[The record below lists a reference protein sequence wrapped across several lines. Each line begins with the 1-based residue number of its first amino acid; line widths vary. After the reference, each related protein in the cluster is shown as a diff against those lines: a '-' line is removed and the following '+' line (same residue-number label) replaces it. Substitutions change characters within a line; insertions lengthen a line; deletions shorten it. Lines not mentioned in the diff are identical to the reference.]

1 MSIDTQTKS
10 ANTKRVVSFKNGRL
24 YSSDLFV
31 DANELIII
39 HNDEEYKLR
48 ITGNKK
54 LILTK

>member
-1 MSIDTQTKS
+1 MNMDTQSGSVNSERTVPIKD
-10 ANTKRVVSFKNGRL
+10 KRLLST
-24 YSSDLFV
+24 DLFLNT
-31 DANELIII
+31 NELVIV

>member
-1 MSIDTQTKS
+1 MKPDNERKVVFHKNKVESTKLFSDTHE
-10 ANTKRVVSFKNGRL
+10 VV
-24 YSSDLFV
+24 
-31 DANELIII
+31 II

>member
-1 MSIDTQTKS
+1 MEPDD
-10 ANTKRVVSFKNGRL
+10 KRKVVFQNNKVESK
-24 YSSDLFV
+24 DLFSKTH
-31 DANELIII
+31 ELIII